1 MLLEVKN
8 INHFKLFSNNQIVSN
23 ILNQN
28 RKLKTLI
35 LQNSIL
41 RTINLLIQI

>member
-8 INHFKLFSNNQIVSN
+8 INHFKLFSKNQIVSN

-41 RTINLLIQI
+41 RTIKLLIQI

>member
-1 MLLEVKN
+1 MLLELKN
-8 INHFKLFSNNQIVSN
+8 VNHFKIFSNNQIVSN

-35 LQNSIL
+35 FFTKFN
-41 RTINLLIQI
+41 TPYY